1 MHHLSSRYIPC
12 DGRLTASAY
21 FDPRSPHRER
31 HLTRT
36 IEAGISYI
44 SIHAP
49 RRGSDL
55 RGAVPFHPDGYFN
68 PRSPYEERPIPSSP
82 RSVRSYFN
90 PRSPHGERHDV
101 AVRRAPDKR
110 IPIHAPRMGSDSTV
124 KAYSNDRIKWSTL
137 REPHFL
143 YSKNACFSPIVSMC
157 ATTSR
162 TKKSE
167 NQSFIRIISRLGTYV
182 FHLRLVSVP
191 QIIEPY
197 AVRLLV
203 HQHFQCGTK

>member
-90 PRSPHGERHDV
+90 PRSPHGERQHGGNLPHDMNS
-101 AVRRAPDKR
+101 
-110 IPIHAPRMGSDSTV
+110 ISIHTPRMGSDAIRSG
-124 KAYSNDRIKWSTL
+124 L
-137 REPHFL
+137 
-143 YSKNACFSPIVSMC
+143 CFAGS
-157 ATTSR
+157 
-162 TKKSE
+162 
-167 NQSFIRIISRLGTYV
+167 ISIHTPRMG
-182 FHLRLVSVP
+182 SD
-191 QIIEPY
+191 
-197 AVRLLV
+197 
-203 HQHFQCGTK
+203 